1 MGLEVKDLWVMT
13 NMFVTIGVSCI
24 LGSGVIIKCNF
35 ARQSKL
41 GAQQVIIIIFF
52 FFLEALWWKTII
64 LCQELFHCLM
74 TNQLIG
80 EFCYQE
86 PWKVGPW

>member
-13 NMFVTIGVSCI
+13 HMFVTIGLSCI

-41 GAQQVIIIIFF
+41 GAQ
-52 FFLEALWWKTII
+52 
-64 LCQELFHCLM
+64 
-74 TNQLIG
+74 
-80 EFCYQE
+80 
-86 PWKVGPW
+86 